1 MIQVMKETTSTYWVQ
16 VSRYSF
22 GTFRFTLKNLGVHVS
37 KTRLCKKL
45 EYDPDDVWLL
55 LATYS
60 ELNSLLSE
68 YRR

>member
-16 VSRYSF
+16 VSRCSF
-22 GTFRFTLKNLGVHVS
+22 GTFRFTLTNLGVHVS